1 MGHIT
6 GKKVLKSCLLIL
18 FALSLTGASSF
29 AQEQTGKGRI
39 SGTVVDEK
47 GQPVEGASI
56 LVESITTETKF
67 QGVSDESG
75 HFAVAGMG
83 TGTWRI
89 TALKEGYSS
98 SSINMN
104 VRQLRRN
111 PPITLTLKKMSGSAA
126 LMTDKSSFQLF
137 DKGNSLIEEEKYE
150 EALEVF
156 EEFKIKYPG
165 IYQVH
170 LNIAICY
177 LKKGELDKAETEFQF
192 VLDKTLELHGDYT
205 ADPAASLR
213 AFSGLGELYILKG
226 DFEKGQD
233 YLTKALA
240 ISPEDEVA
248 AYNVGQ
254 IFFSNQRPDEAIK
267 YYKLAIQI
275 KEDWSKPY
283 LRLGYTYLNKGD
295 FDAALEYLNKFVE
308 MDPEDPEVP
317 QTKKMIATIEKIKKE
332 NEAAPRSLTRGLVL
346 F

>member
-1 MGHIT
+1 MVHISR
-6 GKKVLKSCLLIL
+6 KKGLKSGLLIL
-18 FALSLTGASSF
+18 FALSLIGTSTF

-39 SGTVVDEK
+39 NGTVVDET

-56 LVESITTETKF
+56 LVESMTTETKF
-67 QGVSDESG
+67 QSVSDESG

-89 TALKEGYSS
+89 TAFKEGYSS
-98 SSINMN
+98 SSVNLN

-111 PPITLTLKKMSGSAA
+111 PPVTLTLKKAGGYTA
-126 LMTDKSSFQLF
+126 LMTDEASFELF
-137 DKGNSLIEEEKYE
+137 DRGNSLVEQEKYD

-156 EEFKIKYPG
+156 EEFKTKYPEV
-165 IYQVH
+165 YQVH
-170 LNIAICY
+170 LNIGTCH
-177 LKKGELDKAETEFQF
+177 LKKGDMDKAETEFQF
-192 VLDKTLELHGDYT
+192 VLDKTLELHGDYA
-205 ADPAASLR
+205 ADPPASLR
-213 AFSGLGELYILKG
+213 AFSGLGELYIQKG
-226 DFEKGQD
+226 DVEKGQE
-233 YLTKALA
+233 YLTMALA

-295 FDAALEYLNKFVE
+295 FNAALEYLKKFVE
-308 MDPEDPEVP
+308 MDPENPEVP
-317 QTKKMIATIEKIKKE
+317 QTKKMIETIEKIKK
-332 NEAAPRSLTRGLVL
+332 
-346 F
+346 